1 MLDRPTREVETAE
14 EFISEGN
21 SYQIDKHQYPADLS
35 ESTNNKYGNNKVVF
49 FINTQGASK
58 ISNQENSPTIDLPK
72 YRYITNSGNELKK
85 SAPVNTIITKPN
97 KRLTTAISL
106 YVPESVVKSY
116 GVDWSMDDGD
126 SSQAGELMAK
136 TLLAGMGKTNNQSGS
151 ALEGL
156 KEAAKTVGAAAGAY
170 ALGEMQYTSK
180 ALGLTPGNSKASLL
194 FRGVDFGGFTF
205 DYKFAPKSEAEAE
218 RVLNIIRTFRHH
230 MLPEFL
236 DPASKYIYIFPSEFE
251 VRYYIGADENQFLE
265 HHITAVLTNMNV
277 NYTPNGQYTTFANG
291 MPTHINMTLQFKE
304 LGTPHKD
311 ISHSDKSGA

>member
-1 MLDRPTREVETAE
+1 MLDRKTTQESEGA
-14 EFISEGN
+14 FISENGT
-21 SYQIDKHQYPADLS
+21 YRIDKHQYPSDLS

-58 ISNQENSPTIDLPK
+58 ISNQADSPTIDLPK
-72 YRYITNSGNELKK
+72 YRYISNSGNELRKV
-85 SAPVNTIITKPN
+85 APVNTIVTKPN

-116 GVDWSMDDGD
+116 GVDWSMDDGE
-126 SSQAGELMAK
+126 SSQTGELMAK
-136 TLLAGMGKTNNQSGS
+136 TILAGIGKGNNQSGS
-151 ALEGL
+151 ATENLV
-156 KEAAKTVGAAAGAY
+156 AALKTVGAAGGAF
-170 ALGEMQYTSK
+170 ALGQMDYISK
-180 ALGLTPGNSKASLL
+180 ATGLTPGNSKASLL
-194 FRGVDFGGFTF
+194 FRGVEFGGFTF
-205 DYKFAPKSEAEAE
+205 DYKFAPKSEEEAE
-218 RVLNIIRTFRHH
+218 KVLNIIRTFRHH

-251 VRYYIGADENQFLE
+251 VRYYIGSEENKYLE
-265 HHITAVLTNMNV
+265 HHITAVLFNMNV

-311 ISHSDKSGA
+311 ISPSDKSGA